1 MFGAGLLGFSFVSG
15 PARLQFTTMLLVCM
29 HLLQRFVFFCLPS
42 VDFRVNGLLIRCWLD
57 WLQAVVHMT
66 TVCCYQRSPCQ
77 AHGSLGTP
85 VKLPSANSPSISSPL
100 TRKSTRFVI
109 LAPPDPAFV
118 TAFYCVAA
126 GVLPQEEGAA
136 VAEGSGA
143 GGQDGFRVRFC
154 LVVWLSGSVAAL
166 FECPRVCCC
175 HSNAYDYTVKIGDM
189 LGGRYRVIESL
200 GKVRFVCDV
209 RLVFVVRGFT
219 CT

>member
-1 MFGAGLLGFSFVSG
+1 LLGFSFVSG

-66 TVCCYQRSPCQ
+66 TVCCYQRNPCQ

-109 LAPPDPAFV
+109 LAPRPRLRYRVLLCCCRCITARRRSGSCRRKRSWRARRFPRAF
-118 TAFYCVAA
+118 
-126 GVLPQEEGAA
+126 L
-136 VAEGSGA
+136 SG
-143 GGQDGFRVRFC
+143 C
-154 LVVWLSGSVAAL
+154 LVVWFCG
-166 FECPRVCCC
+166 RV
-175 HSNAYDYTVKIGDM
+175 V
-189 LGGRYRVIESL
+189 
-200 GKVRFVCDV
+200 
-209 RLVFVVRGFT
+209 
-219 CT
+219 